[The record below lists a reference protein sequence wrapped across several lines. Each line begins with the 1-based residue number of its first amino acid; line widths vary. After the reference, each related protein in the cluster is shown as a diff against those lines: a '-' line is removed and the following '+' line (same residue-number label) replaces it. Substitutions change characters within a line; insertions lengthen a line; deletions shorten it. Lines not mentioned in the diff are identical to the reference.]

1 MRKRN
6 IASWLLLVALSACAK
21 EPEPQPFVISDPPS
35 YMMFFGWD
43 QTSLSQQALATI
55 NQVANAY
62 KAKGNARV
70 TVNGH
75 TDTSGPASYNM
86 ALSLRRANAVK
97 GALQS
102 DGVPAAAIIII
113 GRGETQPLVLTPD
126 DVREAQNRRVEIWL
140 Q

>member
-1 MRKRN
+1 
-6 IASWLLLVALSACAK
+6 
-21 EPEPQPFVISDPPS
+21 
-35 YMMFFGWD
+35 MMFFGWD